1 MQPTAKPR
9 PANPGDD
16 LVSSE
21 PASPYRLLGAPEI
34 AGMLGVPE
42 KTVLNLYRAGR
53 LPGVKIGRRV
63 RFIPQEI
70 IAAVETAA
78 AEGRSI

>member
-1 MQPTAKPR
+1 MTGFEDR
-9 PANPGDD
+9 E
-16 LVSSE
+16 V
-21 PASPYRLLGAPEI
+21 PYRLLGARDVS
-34 AGMLGVPE
+34 GMLGVPE

-70 IAAVETAA
+70 IAAVEAA
-78 AEGRSI
+78 AADGRTI